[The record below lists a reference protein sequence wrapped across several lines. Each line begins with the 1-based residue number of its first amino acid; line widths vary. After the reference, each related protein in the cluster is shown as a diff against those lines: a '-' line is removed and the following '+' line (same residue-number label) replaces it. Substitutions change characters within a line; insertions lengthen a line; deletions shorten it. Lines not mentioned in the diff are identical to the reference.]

1 MFHQKFCSPISY
13 LLMTSVSKRCFK
25 NIASEIQKQMTKE
38 DKQLESI
45 FALKKWV
52 FFLNLRKKIRW

>member
-1 MFHQKFCSPISY
+1 
-13 LLMTSVSKRCFK
+13 MTSVSKRCFK
-25 NIASEIQKQMTKE
+25 NLASEIQKQMTKE

-52 FFLNLRKKIRW
+52 FF

>member
-45 FALKKWV
+45 FALKK
-52 FFLNLRKKIRW
+52 